1 MIGIIGD
8 PIATGTAIGDPGA
21 IDTGSTAAGPP
32 DALTTADLAT
42 GPATTLP

>member
-8 PIATGTAIGDPGA
+8 PIATGTIGDPGA
-21 IDTGSTAAGPP
+21 VETGSTAAGPP